1 MIFNFDELLPTQRYF
16 TLTQTILPR
25 PIAWV
30 LSENEDE
37 SFNLAPFSYFSA
49 VASDPALVM
58 ISVGQKDANTPKDTK
73 VNIEQRNEFVI
84 HVPHVDLA
92 AEVTESSRTRP
103 AGESEVAAQ
112 ALETVAFDGFRLPRL
127 KLAKVAF
134 ACERY
139 KVEQITDS
147 QTMIIGQVKRVFVS
161 DELVSNSD
169 AGRVQ
174 IDAQR
179 FSPLG
184 RLGGNDYAHLG
195 ETISIPRPA

>member
-25 PIAWV
+25 PVAWV
-30 LSENEDE
+30 MSENEDA

-49 VASDPALVM
+49 VAADPALIM
-58 ISVGQKDANTPKDTK
+58 ISVGRKDANTPKDTK
-73 VNIEQRNEFVI
+73 VNIEQRNDFVI
-84 HVPHVDLA
+84 HIPHDALA

-112 ALETVAFDGFRLPRL
+112 NLQTVEFEGSRLPRL
-127 KLAKVAF
+127 KDAKVAF

-139 KVEQITDS
+139 RVEDITDS
-147 QTMIIGQVKRVFVS
+147 QTMILGVVKQVYVV
-161 DELVSNSD
+161 DELVSTLAN
-169 AGRVQ
+169 GRVS
-174 IDAQR
+174 IDAKG

-184 RLGGNDYAHLG
+184 RLGGSDYASLG
-195 ETISIPRPA
+195 EIITVPRPA